1 MEILSDLTFN
11 IQLKKITFCNYQ
23 LKIDQKVMALTFPQI
38 LQLRNKV
45 NLLTSEENLEDI
57 IQNENYVLLFIADK
71 KHLLFLE
78 IPKLLDLKEEL
89 SYCFSNF

>member
-1 MEILSDLTFN
+1 MEILSDITFN

-23 LKIDQKVMALTFPQI
+23 LKIDQKVMALTFPQV

-45 NLLTSEENLEDI
+45 TLLTSEENLEDI

-71 KHLLFLE
+71 KHLVFLE
-78 IPKLLDLKEEL
+78 IPILLDLKDEL
-89 SYCFSNF
+89 SYCFDNF

>member
-1 MEILSDLTFN
+1 MEILSDVTFN

>member
-1 MEILSDLTFN
+1 MELLSDVTFN
-11 IQLKKITFCNYQ
+11 IQLKKNTFCNYQ
-23 LKIDQKVMALTFPQI
+23 LKVDQKIMTLTFPQI